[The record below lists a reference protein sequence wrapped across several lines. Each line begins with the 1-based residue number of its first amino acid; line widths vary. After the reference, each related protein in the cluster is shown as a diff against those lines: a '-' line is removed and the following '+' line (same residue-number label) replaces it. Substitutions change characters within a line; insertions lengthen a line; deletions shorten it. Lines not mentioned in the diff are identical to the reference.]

1 MTSTSYQTIRLGRGK
16 HASPAEGACVME
28 LASML
33 AREPFSDHPVSVCP
47 VIGAFLRTY
56 NDSVEDGRRQ
66 DLYAYASKVVGS
78 RATEAVERARQAHLE
93 RWARRS
99 AASGTSRLR
108 LPRWLGLL
116 CAGAATDIQAAVAV
130 YEVTRRGPRGHAQ
143 ALALID
149 ELLAIG
155 RAEPAGGASGPPA
168 RECRRH
174 EVGTGGAD
182 HGAGDDVAG
191 VVNTGVH
198 AGVGDQRGQGMQ
210 REAGRGS
217 SRLTPEANATALAV

>member
-1 MTSTSYQTIRLGRGK
+1 MTSTSYQTIRLSRGK

-33 AREPFSDHPVSVCP
+33 AGEPFSDHPVSVCP

-78 RATEAVERARQAHLE
+78 RASEAVERERQAHLE
-93 RWARRS
+93 RWTKEVRRQRHR
-99 AASGTSRLR
+99 RLR

-155 RAEPAGGASGPPA
+155 RPDRAGGDHDRRRAMADATTSAQPEPITAPA
-168 RECRRH
+168 TTSP
-174 EVGTGGAD
+174 G
-182 HGAGDDVAG
+182 
-191 VVNTGVH
+191 
-198 AGVGDQRGQGMQ
+198 
-210 REAGRGS
+210 
-217 SRLTPEANATALAV
+217 